1 MKYVLLFIL
10 WIVVTLLNHYQ
21 NSYLLSGNSVDV
33 STYIGATLLGPII
46 FTVIIS
52 AIICAITRKMNV
64 TRFIH
69 CSCWILGIMLLASI
83 GNSLRTPMSWK
94 YTFKATKISVSVPNR
109 LWQAVYIK
117 AKYKETWIKEAL
129 MTMDGKAS
137 IYSLPVTDSQNID
150 DVIEDYK
157 DKQKL
162 SLPAQYDEKKFQF
175 HSCEINDFTCRYQEI
190 VLSYNNAKKTHIT
203 YMLKN
208 KQGAI
213 VAISITIDS
222 NSTDKY
228 AEEAKR
234 IVLSATS
241 SD

>member
-52 AIICAITRKMNV
+52 AIICAITRKMNA

-69 CSCWILGIMLLASI
+69 CSCWILGFMLLIGI
-83 GNSLRTPMSWK
+83 GNTLRTPTSWK

-109 LWQAVYIK
+109 LWQSIY
-117 AKYKETWIKEAL
+117 YKDAWIKEAL
-129 MTMDGKAS
+129 MTTDGKAS
-137 IYSLPVTDSQNID
+137 IYSLPVTDSQDID

-157 DKQKL
+157 DKQRL
-162 SLPAQYDEKKFQF
+162 SLPAQYNEKTFQF
-175 HSCEINDFTCRYQEI
+175 HSCEINHFICRYQEI
-190 VLSYNNAKKTHIT
+190 VLSFNNAKKNHIT

-213 VAISITIDS
+213 VAISIAIDS